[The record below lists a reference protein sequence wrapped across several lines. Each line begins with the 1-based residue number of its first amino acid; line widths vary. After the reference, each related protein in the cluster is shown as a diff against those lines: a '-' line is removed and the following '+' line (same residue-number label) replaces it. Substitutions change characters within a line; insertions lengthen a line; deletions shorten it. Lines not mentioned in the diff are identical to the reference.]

1 MGRGCTEGSKVSAE
15 GARAPGIN
23 VSLLPTPSIIVVGQT
38 PRHHL
43 ITVADRRSN
52 TIQLINQPMSHGD
65 LGC

>member
-23 VSLLPTPSIIVVGQT
+23 VSLLPTPSTIVVG
-38 PRHHL
+38 HHL
-43 ITVADRRSN
+43 ITVEDRRSN